1 MKSEWNKAQTSYIAF
16 EELFDRL
23 PVKYILLSYSNESL
37 IALQELETILKKY
50 KSYKVHMVD
59 YKRNIMSQIGNA
71 ESIEDPNT
79 ANVEYII
86 LIEKSP

>member
-1 MKSEWNKAQTSYIAF
+1 
-16 EELFDRL
+16 
-23 PVKYILLSYSNESL
+23 
-37 IALQELETILKKY
+37 
-50 KSYKVHMVD
+50 MVD